1 MRHAFL
7 CGIVPA
13 LLLPGGGGRAA
24 EPGVIAPG
32 AKLEK
37 LAGGF
42 AFTEGPAA
50 DAQGNVF
57 FTDQPN
63 GRILRWSIDGKLTTS
78 LQPCGR
84 SNGLC
89 FDAQGNLWA
98 CADEK
103 NELWSI
109 SPAKKITVVVKDYE
123 GKLFNGP

>member
-1 MRHAFL
+1 MTRRSAVL
-7 CGIVPA
+7 VA
-13 LLLPGGGGRAA
+13 LLSLPAIA
-24 EPGVIAPG
+24 MSDDVSPVAPG

-42 AFTEGPAA
+42 EFTEGPAA
-50 DAQGNVF
+50 DGKGNVY

-63 GRILRWSIDGKLTTS
+63 DRILLWSTDGKLSTF

-89 FDAQGNLWA
+89 FGPDGRLWA

-103 NELWSI
+103 NELWAI
-109 SPAKKITVVVKDYE
+109 DVATKKHTVVV
-123 GKLFNGP
+123 